1 MEKEFAIIKE
11 QQLQEGDGQMES
23 LLTKI
28 ELAKEDMTAVEKKIA
43 DYILSHSTLI
53 PNMTT
58 KELAQKTD
66 VSEASIVR
74 FARVVGI
81 DSFKAFKLAL
91 VKDLAVT
98 ETTLTDFNVLQQKDT
113 PYDSFQKVIHV
124 NKAAIEACAEAMD
137 KRELE
142 HAVDLFAR
150 ANRVIFYGVGGS
162 STAAI
167 DAQYKFT
174 KLGYAATTS
183 PDFHY
188 MLSLIP
194 HLGKSDVF
202 VAISTSGRTKDV
214 LELVRFAKKKRV
226 PVIAITNL
234 DKSPLYREADVR
246 LCTPNVESDFRIASI
261 ASRMTQLTIVDTL
274 YMGLL
279 HRKGEGLI
287 DRYAEARDE
296 MVKLR
301 R

>member
-1 MEKEFAIIKE
+1 
-11 QQLQEGDGQMES
+11 MES

-28 ELAKEDMTAVEKKIA
+28 DLAKAGMTAVEKKIA
-43 DYILSHSTLI
+43 DYVLSHSTLI

-58 KELAQKTD
+58 KELAHKTE

-98 ETTLTDFNVLQQKDT
+98 ETTLTDLNVFQKKDT

-124 NKAAIEACAEAMD
+124 NKTAIEACAEAMD

-142 HAVDLFAR
+142 HAIDVFAR
-150 ANRVIFYGVGGS
+150 SHRVVFYGVGGS
-162 STAAI
+162 ATAAV
-167 DAQYKFT
+167 DAQFKFM
-174 KLGYAATTS
+174 KLGFATTVS

-194 HLGKSDVF
+194 HLGTTDVF

-214 LELVRFAKKKRV
+214 LELVRFAKKRNV

-234 DKSPLYREADVR
+234 DKSPLYREANVR
-246 LCTPNVESDFRIASI
+246 LCTPNVERDIRFESI
-261 ASRMTQLTIVDTL
+261 ASRMTQLTVIDTL

-279 HRKGEGLI
+279 HRRGEGLVN
-287 DRYAEARDE
+287 RYEEVRDE

>member
-1 MEKEFAIIKE
+1 
-11 QQLQEGDGQMES
+11 MES
-23 LLTKI
+23 LLKKI
-28 ELAKEDMTAVEKKIA
+28 EFAKSEMTSVEKKIA
-43 DYILSHSTLI
+43 DYILSHSTLV

-91 VKDLAVT
+91 VKDLAIT

-124 NKAAIEACAEAMD
+124 NKMAIEACAEAMD

-142 HAVDLFAR
+142 HAIDTFAR
-150 ANRVIFYGVGGS
+150 ANRVVFYGVGGS
-162 STAAI
+162 STAAY

-174 KLGYAATTS
+174 KLGYAAQTS
-183 PDFHY
+183 QDFHY

-194 HLGKSDVF
+194 HLGPNDVF

-214 LELVRFAKKKRV
+214 LELVRFVKKKGV
-226 PVIAITNL
+226 PVVAITDL

-246 LCTPNVESDFRIASI
+246 LCTPSVERDFRIASI
-261 ASRMTQLTIVDTL
+261 ASRMTQLTIIDTL